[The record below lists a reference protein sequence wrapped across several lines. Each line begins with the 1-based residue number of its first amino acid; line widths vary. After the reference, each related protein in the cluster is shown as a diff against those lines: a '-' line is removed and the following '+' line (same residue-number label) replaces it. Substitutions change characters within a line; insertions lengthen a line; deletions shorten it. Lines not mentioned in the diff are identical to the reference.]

1 MATQK
6 DLAEF
11 HRVSLSAVKQWSKQK
26 QRQKKVE
33 LYAGIDLDVS
43 ALIGEISRMVYL
55 YNCQNIYGI
64 EQSKSV
70 SIAMDWS
77 WLKLAFDNGAETTVD
92 ITGDNAK
99 VKLESMLL
107 DLKQFIYSK
116 I

>member
-11 HRVSLSAVKQWSKQK
+11 HRVSLSAVKQWSKEK
-26 QRQKKVE
+26 QQQKKVE

-43 ALIGEISRMVYL
+43 ALIGEISRMAYL
-55 YNCQNIYGI
+55 YNCQNIEGVK
-64 EQSKSV
+64 QV
-70 SIAMDWS
+70 
-77 WLKLAFDNGAETTVD
+77 AEVRFELNHFCAQLHFSNYTMTAYLD
-92 ITGDNAK
+92 EDTAK
-99 VKLESMLL
+99 ARLESMLL